1 MENRNMAHV
10 VPGETSTDIGRELQA
25 RLRALGW
32 SVSEAARRTHVSRVA
47 ISQIVN
53 GRRMPSVATYER
65 LRRGLGLRPS
75 SEALVRPAAPT
86 TFTEAH
92 LTRLAACVV
101 VRRQVSLAELATA
114 CEVSLPAVRES
125 LPALQ
130 PRLAACGLRLVEDSV
145 GVTAVPAEQVVD
157 ALAALD
163 AVDMGRELSQAA
175 LEVLSW
181 VAYRGAATRRDI
193 ERARGQDSAALLT
206 RLHAQGY
213 LAGVTEDE
221 APGRPYRY
229 RLTTQAIA
237 TLGYSSLEEMQAT
250 LAEVASG
257 TSPA

>member
-1 MENRNMAHV
+1 MAGV
-10 VPGETSTDIGRELQA
+10 IPGDTGTEIARELQA

-32 SVSEAARRTHVSRVA
+32 SVSESARRTHVSRVA
-47 ISQIVN
+47 LSQILN

-65 LRRGLGLRPS
+65 LSRGLGLRPS

-92 LTRLAACVV
+92 LSRLAACVV
-101 VRRQVSLAELATA
+101 VRRQVSLGELASA
-114 CEVSLPAVRES
+114 CGVSLPAVRES

-145 GVTAVPAEQVVD
+145 GVTVVPAEESVD

-163 AVDMGRELSQAA
+163 AVEMSRELSPAA

-181 VAYRGAATRRDI
+181 VAYRGAATRREI
-193 ERARGQDSAALLT
+193 ERARGQDSAALLA

-213 LAGVTEDE
+213 LAGVAEEE
-221 APGRPYRY
+221 APGRPYQY

-250 LAEVASG
+250 LTKVATATTPS
-257 TSPA
+257 